1 MQPLDCVACNQV
13 ALTIKRLR
21 SILLKGVDAEPLS
34 LLDTICG
41 LLDIAV
47 CPRCLMRSLIRVLG
61 PHYTRRSQRSAP
73 PGQHR
78 QQFETCLA

>member
-1 MQPLDCVACNQV
+1 
-13 ALTIKRLR
+13 
-21 SILLKGVDAEPLS
+21 
-34 LLDTICG
+34 
-41 LLDIAV
+41 
-47 CPRCLMRSLIRVLG
+47 LMRSLIRVLG